1 MMAPRILPAQPKSL
15 TTRAGSDCG
24 AVHDLDTI
32 AAPNFLAAGRH
43 RLTLGDDAIAKTE
56 PAMAYK
62 LTLEA
67 LESIT
72 DVEMAFG
79 TDRLLP
85 AWEDIPDD
93 FKQGND
99 FTQIAC
105 AIFFASQLPLV

>member
-1 MMAPRILPAQPKSL
+1 
-15 TTRAGSDCG
+15 
-24 AVHDLDTI
+24 
-32 AAPNFLAAGRH
+32 
-43 RLTLGDDAIAKTE
+43 
-56 PAMAYK
+56 MAYK

>member
-1 MMAPRILPAQPKSL
+1 
-15 TTRAGSDCG
+15 
-24 AVHDLDTI
+24 
-32 AAPNFLAAGRH
+32 
-43 RLTLGDDAIAKTE
+43 
-56 PAMAYK
+56 MAYK

-105 AIFFASQLPLV
+105 AIFFASQLPPVSMVFKLGFDGKDVPAALNKCVCAHLKSFHPKHEHKIAGVGFLMAQTFGVIADVR